1 MKISEK
7 FLNEKV
13 FQHTENPQ
21 NSQNLQ
27 KLNFVHLTKWSSL
40 KSFKGLSWTHAS
52 ESKSFGNTSSVFT
65 CAA

>member
-27 KLNFVHLTKWSSL
+27 KIQFR
-40 KSFKGLSWTHAS
+40 SFNKVELL
-52 ESKSFGNTSSVFT
+52 EEL
-65 CAA
+65 